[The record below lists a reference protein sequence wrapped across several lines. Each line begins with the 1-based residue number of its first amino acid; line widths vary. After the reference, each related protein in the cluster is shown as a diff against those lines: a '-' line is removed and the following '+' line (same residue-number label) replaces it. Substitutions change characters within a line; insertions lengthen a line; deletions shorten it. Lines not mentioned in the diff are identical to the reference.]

1 MPVSPGRV
9 KVSTDQLHGAA
20 QTLASVDSALS
31 QRGDLNV
38 GARDLGS
45 QELSA
50 AVADF
55 CQKAGDLATLFTASV
70 GAAAVTT
77 HDAGNRYGHT
87 EMVNA
92 AGFHGRP

>member
-1 MPVSPGRV
+1 MGPGRV

-20 QTLASVDSALS
+20 QTLARVDTALA

-70 GAAAVTT
+70 GAAATTT
-77 HDAGNRYGHT
+77 HEAGDRYGHT

-92 AGFHGRP
+92 GGFHGRP

>member
-1 MPVSPGRV
+1 V

-20 QTLASVDSALS
+20 QTLARVDGALA

-45 QELSA
+45 QELA
-50 AVADF
+50 IAVADF
-55 CQKAGDLATLFTASV
+55 CQKAGNLATLFSASI
-70 GAAAVTT
+70 GAAAAAT
-77 HDAGNRYGHT
+77 HGAADKYGRT

-92 AGFHGRP
+92 GGFGRP

>member
-1 MPVSPGRV
+1 MGPGRV

-20 QTLASVDSALS
+20 QTLARVDSALA

-38 GARDLGS
+38 GAVDLGS
-45 QELSA
+45 QELA
-50 AVADF
+50 VAVADF
-55 CQKAGDLATLFTASV
+55 CQKAGNLATLFSASV

-77 HDAGNRYGHT
+77 HQAGDRYGRT

-92 AGFHGRP
+92 GGFHGRP

>member
-1 MPVSPGRV
+1 M
-9 KVSTDQLHGAA
+9 STDQLHGAA
-20 QTLASVDSALS
+20 ETLARVDTALD

-55 CQKAGDLATLFTASV
+55 CQKAGTLATLFSASI
-70 GAAAVTT
+70 GAAAATT
-77 HDAGNRYGHT
+77 HQAGDRYGHT

-92 AGFHGRP
+92 TGFHGRP

>member
-1 MPVSPGRV
+1 MGPGRV

-20 QTLASVDSALS
+20 QTLARVDSALA

-55 CQKAGDLATLFTASV
+55 CQKAGNLATLFQGSI
-70 GAAAVTT
+70 GAAATTT
-77 HDAGNRYGHT
+77 HQAGDRYSDT